1 MRRFSSLFLSIVL
14 CLALAAP
21 ALAADGGSSG
31 SCGDNLTWTLGTD
44 GTLTI
49 GGTGSMYDYE
59 FSDQFY
65 MGGWG
70 QSSAPWYF
78 YWYAIKEVV
87 IEEGVT
93 SIGEYAFFYCE
104 AVKSVTIPKSV
115 VNIGDSAFNKCTALT
130 HVYYGGNEALWNSIS
145 MGSENEKLTAANIQ
159 YNSEASEE
167 SGVIAVPTPQKVLV
181 NGKNVSFDAYNIGG
195 SNYFKIRDLA
205 YTISG
210 TLKQFEVAWDGTRN
224 AISIVSGAPYTAI
237 GSEMSSKG
245 AGNKITTPTNSI
257 IYLDGVETSFS
268 AYNIDGNNYF
278 KLRDVGEA
286 LGFIVEWDEANKT
299 IIINSKQDADAWRR
313 AYALQLQASDQTAM
327 YQNAKFSLLDIDSN
341 GIPEIFVIGPDYA
354 SGMQL
359 LAFDGQQVNVQ
370 YMQGGG
376 AMSHLPGT
384 GIFMNSGG
392 HQGVYSTSIYRVYDG
407 KFTTLFEGMEE
418 IKPEAYGGDWTDP
431 ENFNYYIFTGTSY
444 ANREQVSYDVYM
456 ETINAVHE
464 PYEGQETNAPSSVI
478 EYNYNQVLEAIRA

>member
-49 GGTGSMYDYE
+49 SGKGPMYDYE

-70 QSSAPWYF
+70 QSSAPWYL
-78 YWYAIKEVV
+78 YWYDIKEVV

-104 AVKSVTIPKSV
+104 AIESVTIPKSV
-115 VNIGDSAFNKCTALT
+115 VSIGDSAFNKCTVLT
-130 HVYYGGNEALWNSIS
+130 HVYYGANEKLWNSIS

-159 YNSEASEE
+159 YNGEASEE
-167 SGVIAVPTPQKVLV
+167 SDVIAVPTPQKVLV
-181 NGKNVSFDAYNIGG
+181 NGKDVSFDAYNIDG

-210 TLKQFEVAWDGTRN
+210 TLKQFEVAWDGARN

-237 GSEMSSKG
+237 GGEMSSKG

-257 IYLDGVETSFS
+257 IYLDGVETSFY

-286 LGFIVEWDEANKT
+286 LGFIVEWDGVNKT
-299 IIINSKQDADAWRR
+299 IIINSKQDAGAWRNVF
-313 AYALQLQASDQTAM
+313 AAQLQDSDQSAM
-327 YQNAKFSLLDIDSN
+327 YQNARFTLADIDSN
-341 GIPEIFVIGPDYA
+341 GIPEIYVVGPDYA
-354 SGMQL
+354 SGAQL
-359 LAFDGQQVNVQ
+359 LAFDGQQINVQ
-370 YMQGGG
+370 PMHGGG
-376 AMSHLPGT
+376 AMCYLSGT
-384 GIFMNSGG
+384 GVFMNSGG
-392 HQGVYSTSIYRVYDG
+392 QQGIYSTSIYRVYDG
-407 KFTTLFEGMEE
+407 QFTTLFEGMEE

-456 ETINAVHE
+456 ETIGAVQG
-464 PYEGQETNAPSSVI
+464 PYGEQETIAPSSVVG
-478 EYNYNQVLEAIRA
+478 YNYSQVLEAIRT